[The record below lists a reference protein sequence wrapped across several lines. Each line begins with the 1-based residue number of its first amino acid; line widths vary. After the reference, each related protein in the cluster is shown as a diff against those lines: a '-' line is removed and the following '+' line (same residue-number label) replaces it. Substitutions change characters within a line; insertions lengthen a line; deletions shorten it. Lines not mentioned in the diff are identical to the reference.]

1 MTGLDEAVAVA
12 VAVPRA
18 AARRAEQF
26 GIEETQDFLR
36 YVIEDLYAGRVALVS
51 SFGADAAVLLH
62 MVAQIDTSFPVIFVD
77 TLQLFPETLA
87 YRDTLVARLG
97 LTNIINVQPD
107 ADQLAA
113 EDPENFL
120 WAQDPDRCC
129 HIRKVAPLTKAI
141 QAYPARIT
149 GRKRFQAKTR
159 NALPVFELEGERMTI
174 NPLVRWSEADIDA
187 YFVEYDLPRHELFA
201 KGYLSIGCVPCTSP
215 VKLGE
220 DVRAGRWRGRAKTEC
235 GIHVAPLKALAGN

>member
-1 MTGLDEAVAVA
+1 MRGLDEAVPSVL
-12 VAVPRA
+12 PMT
-18 AARRAEQF
+18 ARRAEQF
-26 GIEETQDFLR
+26 GVGETQEFLA

-62 MVAQIDTSFPVIFVD
+62 MAAQIDKNFPVIFVD

-87 YRDTLVARLG
+87 YRDRLVARFR

-107 ADQLAA
+107 IDQLAK

-129 HIRKVAPLTKAI
+129 HIRKVAPLAKAI
-141 QAYPARIT
+141 RAYPARIT

-159 NALPVFELEGERMTI
+159 TALPVFELKDERMAI
-174 NPLVRWSEADIDA
+174 NPLARWTEADIDA
-187 YFVEYDLPRHELFA
+187 YFVEHDLPRHELFA

-215 VKLGE
+215 VKPGE
-220 DVRAGRWRGRAKTEC
+220 DIRAGRWRGRGKTEC
-235 GIHVAPLKALAGN
+235 GIHVAPLKALADN